1 MDPSAIKKIMGEVLP
16 RLPIRVG
23 RICIFNPPWFI
34 GHIILPIAMV
44 FMSKKLKSRLKVL
57 NSSKPEVLHEY
68 MPPTSLAADHGGS
81 LPFDANEWSAKMIAA
96 L

>member
-1 MDPSAIKKIMGEVLP
+1 
-16 RLPIRVG
+16 
-23 RICIFNPPWFI
+23 
-34 GHIILPIAMV
+34 MV